1 MLAAMRRRLVAPLL
15 IAVLVSCGDA
25 ALEPLPFQVGLDA
38 SRVVSVPGDTILF
51 GVTAQG
57 GNLFGV
63 EMDYGDGVV
72 EPYGTAGARTARV
85 TFRHAFKLK
94 GTYTV
99 SVTATDATA
108 GQKKAGVEVRVN

>member
-1 MLAAMRRRLVAPLL
+1 MRRLVVAPFL
-15 IAVLVSCGDA
+15 IALLAACGDVTLA
-25 ALEPLPFQVGLDA
+25 PLPFQVGVEA
-38 SRVVSVPGDTILF
+38 SRVMAAPGDTITF

-57 GNLFGV
+57 GSLFGV
-63 EMDYGDGVV
+63 EMDYGDGIV
-72 EPYGTAGARTARV
+72 EPYATSGARTARV

-108 GQKKAGVEVRVN
+108 GQKQASVDVRVN